1 MSDVVVTRWI
11 AASPPTVFA
20 FFTDIERW
28 TAWQG
33 VGGNVDARPGG
44 ALRVIMPDAAAAS
57 GHFLE
62 VVPPWRI
69 VFTWGWEG
77 NTIPIPPGSSV
88 VTIELEPADNGTMV
102 RLTHSGLQPTE
113 IRELHRSGWVRYLD
127 RLAHRAI
134 EKTQVQTAIATKLCP
149 RRHAASSPACGPR

>member
-20 FFTDIERW
+20 FFTDAERW

-33 VGGNVDARPGG
+33 VGGKVDARAGG

-57 GHFLE
+57 GQFLE
-62 VVPPWRI
+62 VVPPRRI

-77 NTIPIPPGSSV
+77 NGIPVPPGSSI
-88 VTIELEPADNGTMV
+88 VTVELEPADGGTMV
-102 RLTHSGLQPTE
+102 RLDPQRTAARRRTGAPSQRVGALPWPAGTS
-113 IRELHRSGWVRYLD
+113 RNGRRPRPGPLRRLVR
-127 RLAHRAI
+127 
-134 EKTQVQTAIATKLCP
+134 
-149 RRHAASSPACGPR
+149 

>member
-1 MSDVVVTRWI
+1 VSDVVVTRWI

-33 VGGNVDARPGG
+33 VGGNVDARAGG

-57 GHFLE
+57 GHFIE
-62 VVPPWRI
+62 VVPPRRI

-77 NTIPIPPGSSV
+77 NSTPIPPGSSI
-88 VTIELEPADNGTMV
+88 VTIELEPADNGTLV
-102 RLTHSGLQPTE
+102 RLTHSGLQAAE
-113 IRELHRSGWVRYLD
+113 MRELHRSGWERYLG
-127 RLAHRAI
+127 RLARRALG
-134 EKTQVQTAIATKLCP
+134 EDP
-149 RRHAASSPACGPR
+149 GPDHYGE

>member
-1 MSDVVVTRWI
+1 MSNVIVTRWI

-33 VGGNVDARPGG
+33 VGGNVEARAGG

-57 GHFLE
+57 GHFIE
-62 VVPPWRI
+62 VVPPRRI

-77 NTIPIPPGSSV
+77 NSIPIPPGSSI
-88 VTIELEPADNGTMV
+88 VTIELEPADSGTMV
-102 RLTHSGLQPTE
+102 RLTQSGLQPAE
-113 IRELHRSGWVRYLD
+113 MRELHRSGWERYLG
-127 RLAHRAI
+127 RLARRAI
-134 EKTQVQTAIATKLCP
+134 GGDP
-149 RRHAASSPACGPR
+149 GPDRYGR

>member
-33 VGGNVDARPGG
+33 VGGKVDARPGG

-57 GHFLE
+57 GHFIE
-62 VVPPWRI
+62 VVPPRRI

-77 NTIPIPPGSSV
+77 NSIPIPPGSSI
-88 VTIELEPADNGTMV
+88 VTIELEPADSGTMV
-102 RLTHSGLQPTE
+102 QLTHSGLQPAE
-113 IRELHRSGWVRYLD
+113 MRELHRSGWERYLG
-127 RLAHRAI
+127 RLARRAI
-134 EKTQVQTAIATKLCP
+134 GEDP
-149 RRHAASSPACGPR
+149 GPDHYGR